1 MTARTLSSLFC
12 ALLLT
17 FSGLL
22 QAAPTLVTLETNQG
36 LIELELDGDKA
47 PKTVANFL
55 SYVDEGF
62 YNGTVFHRVI
72 AGFMIQGGG
81 FTEAMNKKT
90 TKAAIENESS
100 NGLKNLPGTIAMART
115 QHPNS
120 ATAQF
125 FINTVNNTFL
135 NPGARGPG
143 YAVFG
148 KVVNGMDI
156 VMKISRLPTMSKGMY
171 RDVPKSPVIIV
182 KAYRTKQ

>member
-1 MTARTLSSLFC
+1 
-12 ALLLT
+12 
-17 FSGLL
+17 
-22 QAAPTLVTLETNQG
+22 
-36 LIELELDGDKA
+36 
-47 PKTVANFL
+47 
-55 SYVDEGF
+55 
-62 YNGTVFHRVI
+62 
-72 AGFMIQGGG
+72 
-81 FTEAMNKKT
+81 
-90 TKAAIENESS
+90 
-100 NGLKNLPGTIAMART
+100 NLPGTIAMART